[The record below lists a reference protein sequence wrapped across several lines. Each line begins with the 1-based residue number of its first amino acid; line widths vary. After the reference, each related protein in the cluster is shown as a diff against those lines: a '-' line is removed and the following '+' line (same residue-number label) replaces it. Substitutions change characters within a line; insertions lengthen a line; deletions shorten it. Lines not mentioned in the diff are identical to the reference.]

1 MRDERQLKSHQYMFP
16 APRFLPVLSS
26 ALREEARKV
35 IGEPSVVHVIPLSD
49 KGVEAI
55 HNPIRCT

>member
-1 MRDERQLKSHQYMFP
+1 MFP